1 MQPDVG
7 DHSHI
12 ALLEREIATAQS
24 ELERLQTP
32 SSTIEEAIKAL
43 EKEILDI
50 GGSQLL
56 AQMSKVDGLKLHIDI
71 ANEEITKAEVATAR
85 AEKESVK
92 LERSIA
98 SNQQSLEGIEI
109 EFGKL
114 GKLAVQE
121 VRDHVDRHP
130 SEG

>member
-7 DHSHI
+7 DHSRI
-12 ALLEREIATAQS
+12 MLLEREIATAQS
-24 ELERLQTP
+24 ELKRLQTP
-32 SSTIEEAIKAL
+32 SSTIEEAIKTL

-50 GGSQLL
+50 GGSRLL
-56 AQMSKVDGLKLHIDI
+56 AQRSKFDGLKLHIDI